1 MIFNSIIN
9 IHRFKYLIVILFL
22 VNISFLFAQQLA
34 FPGAEGYGKYTSGGR
49 GGKVIE
55 VTNLNSSGPGS
66 FAAAIAASGAR
77 TVVFT
82 VSGTITG
89 NFGIYND
96 NITIAGQTAPG
107 DGICIKGNLS
117 TNASNIIIRYI
128 RVRYDPSMGANDAL
142 GGRYQE
148 NIIFDHVSASWSSDE
163 VLTFYFNENT
173 TVQWCI
179 ISEGCEKYGEGHR
192 FGGIWGNNYGT
203 WHHNLLAHNDSRNPR
218 WASGCG
224 YNDYRN
230 NVLYNWG
237 YGGCYGAEAHQS
249 GDRRNPPIEF
259 SHINIIANYY
269 KSGPATGSK
278 SRIADPSTRNGDADA
293 GQWWVSDNYVDGY
306 PYVTAN
312 NWLGVTKTGPAFRLD
327 EPWPAM
333 PIKQETAQNAYNA
346 VLDYVGCSV
355 PNRDSI
361 DARIIEEVRNGTATY
376 GNNGII
382 DTPSDVG
389 GWPVLAT
396 GTPYTDSDQ
405 DGISD
410 DYEDSNGLNKNDPE
424 DRNDIGE
431 GGYTNLEVFLYKL
444 VSEGGPV
451 TGLSILPAADTLGIN
466 STLQFNARIEPYGAS
481 NQNVS
486 WSSSDTTVAK
496 VSSTGLVTGVAE
508 GSATITATT
517 EDGGF
522 TAQSTVTVVFISVT
536 GVKISLNSISV
547 NIGATEQLT
556 ASVEPSNAVNQNINW
571 SSSDTSLA
579 TVDSTGL
586 VTGVSKGTATI
597 TVTTEE
603 GGFTDQCTV
612 TVIPAVIYQ
621 AENYTSQSGNS
632 VLTDFGGYTGSGYVD
647 FGSNGAWL
655 EWNNIDGGS
664 GDNASL
670 IFRYA
675 NGSAVNRQCDLSVNG
690 ASIGNLSFAPT
701 GTWGDWT
708 TQTVTVSLNSGNNTV
723 RLTVNTSNGGP
734 NLDYVNVSSEVTAI
748 KDISSNLPDNFGTM
762 QNYPNPFNSFT
773 TINYELKS
781 HCDVNLTVYNAMGK
795 NVASLVNQW
804 QPAGEH
810 SVKFDAGD
818 LESGVYFYS
827 LKTGLSVKRGKML
840 LIK

>member
-1 MIFNSIIN
+1 M
-9 IHRFKYLIVILFL
+9 KTAKAGKLIL
-22 VNISFLFAQQLA
+22 VSFLLSFYASTLYSQQIA
-34 FPGAEGYGKYTSGGR
+34 FPTAEGYGKYTTGGR
-49 GGKVIE
+49 GGAVYE
-55 VTNLNSSGPGS
+55 VTILNPTGAGS
-66 FAAAIAASGAR
+66 LGAALSASGAR
-77 TVVFT
+77 TVVFK
-82 VSGTITG
+82 VAGTITG
-89 NFGIYND
+89 NFSINND

-128 RVRYDPSMGANDAL
+128 RVRYDPSKGANDAL
-142 GGRYQE
+142 GGRYE
-148 NIIFDHVSASWSSDE
+148 KNIIFDHVSASWSTDE
-163 VLTFYFNENT
+163 VMTLYHNETT
-173 TVQWCI
+173 TVQWCMI
-179 ISEGCEKYGEGHR
+179 TEGCEKYGEGHR

-218 WASGCG
+218 WASGSG

-237 YGGCYGAEAHQS
+237 YQSCYGGEKTQTS
-249 GDRRNPPIEF
+249 NDFGF
-259 SHINIIANYY
+259 STINMIANYY
-269 KSGPATGSK
+269 KPGPATGPK
-278 SRIADPSTRNGDADA
+278 SRIVDPSTRNGDADA

-306 PYVTAN
+306 PNVTAN
-312 NWLGVTKTGPAFRLD
+312 NWLGVTKTGPAFKLD

-346 VLDYVGCSV
+346 VLDYAGCSV

-444 VSEGGPV
+444 VGEGGPV
-451 TGLSILPAADTLGIN
+451 TGLSIIPAADTLGIN
-466 STLQFNARIEPYGAS
+466 STLQLNARIEPYGAS

-556 ASVEPSNAVNQNINW
+556 GSVEPSNAVNQNISW
-571 SSSDTSLA
+571 SSSDTSVA
-579 TVDSTGL
+579 EVDSTGL

-603 GGFTDQCTV
+603 GGFTAQCTV
-612 TVIPAVIYQ
+612 TVIPAEIYQ

-664 GDNASL
+664 GGSVSL

-675 NGSAVNRQCDLSVNG
+675 NGSAVNRQCALSVNG
-690 ASIGNLSFAPT
+690 NSIGNLSFAPT
-701 GTWGDWT
+701 GTWSTWA
-708 TQTVTVSLNSGNNTV
+708 TQTVAASLNSGNNTV
-723 RLTVNTSNGGP
+723 RLTVNTGNGGP
-734 NLDYVNVSSEVTAI
+734 NLDYVNVSSGLTAI
-748 KDISSNLPDNFGTM
+748 NDISSNLPDNFALF
-762 QNYPNPFNSFT
+762 QNYPNPFNPSTKIDFSSPK
-773 TINYELKS
+773 KS
-781 HCDVNLTVYNAMGK
+781 HVKLEVFDVTGRKVATLIDEVKEAGNHSINFNGSNLSTGIYVYKLTTAN
-795 NVASLVNQW
+795 NVAV
-804 QPAGEH
+804 
-810 SVKFDAGD
+810 
-818 LESGVYFYS
+818 
-827 LKTGLSVKRGKML
+827 RKMF

>member
-1 MIFNSIIN
+1 MKKTILGII
-9 IHRFKYLIVILFL
+9 LSLL
-22 VNISFLFAQQLA
+22 VGLSSYAQQLA
-34 FPGAEGYGKYTSGGR
+34 FPTAEGYGKYVTGGR
-49 GGKVIE
+49 GGAVYE
-55 VTNLNSSGPGS
+55 VTNLNSSGAGS
-66 FAAAIAASGAR
+66 FGAAISASGAR
-77 TVVFT
+77 TVVFR
-82 VSGTITG
+82 VSGTIVG
-89 NFGIYND
+89 NFSINNG

-107 DGICIKGNLS
+107 DGICIRGNIS

-128 RVRYDPSMGANDAL
+128 RVRYDPSMGENDAL

-163 VLTFYFNENT
+163 VLTLYHNENT

-224 YNDYRN
+224 NNDYRN

-237 YGGCYGAEAHQS
+237 YQSCYGAEKDQ
-249 GDRRNPPIEF
+249 GDGVHNF
-259 SHINIIANYY
+259 STINIVANYY
-269 KSGPATGSK
+269 KAGPATGAGVRD
-278 SRIADPSTRNGDADA
+278 RIANPSARATDDKGNWYVA
-293 GQWWVSDNYVDGY
+293 DNYVDGY
-306 PYVTAN
+306 PAVTDD
-312 NWLGVTKTGPAFRLD
+312 NWKGVDGSNYIKMN
-327 EPWPAM
+327 EPWNAM
-333 PIKQETAQNAYNA
+333 PINQQTPQQAYLD
-346 VLDYVGCSV
+346 VLDNAGCSF
-355 PNRDSI
+355 PNRDSV
-361 DARIIEEVRNGTATY
+361 DARIIEEAGTGTAKY

-382 DTPSDVG
+382 DVPGDVG
-389 GWPVLAT
+389 GWPVLAA

-405 DGISD
+405 DGMSD
-410 DYEDSNGLNKNDPE
+410 DWEDNNGLKKNDPS
-424 DRNDIGE
+424 DRNDTGE

-444 VSEGGPV
+444 VGEGGPV
-451 TGLSILPAADTLGIN
+451 TGISIIPAADTLGIN
-466 STLQFNARIEPYGAS
+466 STLQLNARIEPYGAS
-481 NQNVS
+481 NHNVS
-486 WSSSDTTVAK
+486 WSSSDTTIAK
-496 VSSTGLVTGVAE
+496 VSSTGLVTGVAL
-508 GSATITATT
+508 GTDTITATT

-522 TAQSTVTVVFISVT
+522 TAQSTITVVFISVT
-536 GVKISLNSISV
+536 GISVSPNTVSV
-547 NIGATEQLT
+547 NIGNTKQLT
-556 ASVEPSNAVNQNINW
+556 AAVEPSDAVNQNVCW
-571 SSSDTSLA
+571 SSSDTSVA
-579 TVDSTGL
+579 AVDSTGL

-675 NGSAVNRQCDLSVNG
+675 NGSAVNRQCGLSVNG

-762 QNYPNPFNSFT
+762 KNYPNPFNSFT

-781 HCDVNLTVYNAMGK
+781 HSDVNLTVYNAMGK
-795 NVASLVNQW
+795 KVASLVNQW

-827 LKTGLSVKRGKML
+827 IKTGLYVKRGKML